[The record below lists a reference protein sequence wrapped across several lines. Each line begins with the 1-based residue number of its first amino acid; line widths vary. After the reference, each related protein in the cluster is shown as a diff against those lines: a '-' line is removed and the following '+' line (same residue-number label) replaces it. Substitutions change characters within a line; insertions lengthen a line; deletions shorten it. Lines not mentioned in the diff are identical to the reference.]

1 MEVKKLNQY
10 AVGVP
15 WSPEEDV
22 KLREMWPAYSSY
34 QLAKVFNRSRM
45 SVISR
50 ANRLGMKKG
59 VSKRDRSNARKLGES
74 TLKTIYVKDRTYEI
88 SRVKLPPTKPNKAIM
103 AEPFL
108 GVHIAD
114 HKDNQCR
121 YMHEASTLM
130 FCGHQ
135 VQDRSS
141 YCPNHHKHM
150 YTGEIALN
158 KRQHRYFAR

>member
-10 AVGVP
+10 TIGVP
-15 WSPEEDV
+15 WSAEDDA
-22 KLREMWPAYSSY
+22 KLKEMWPAYSSY
-34 QLAKVFNRSRM
+34 QLAVVFGRSRM
-45 SVISR
+45 AIVGR

-59 VSKRDRSNARKLGES
+59 FSKRDRSNARKLGES
-74 TLKTIYVKDRTYEI
+74 TLKTLFVKDRTYEI
-88 SRVKLPPTKPNKAIM
+88 SRVKLAPTKPNKEIA

-108 GVHIAD
+108 GVQIAD
-114 HKDNQCR
+114 IKDNQCR
-121 YMHEASTLM
+121 YMNESSTLM

-150 YTGEIALN
+150 YTGEISLN

>member
-74 TLKTIYVKDRTYEI
+74 TLKTIYVKDRT
-88 SRVKLPPTKPNKAIM
+88 
-103 AEPFL
+103 
-108 GVHIAD
+108 
-114 HKDNQCR
+114 
-121 YMHEASTLM
+121 
-130 FCGHQ
+130 
-135 VQDRSS
+135 
-141 YCPNHHKHM
+141 
-150 YTGEIALN
+150 
-158 KRQHRYFAR
+158 

>member
-1 MEVKKLNQY
+1 MEVRKLNQY
-10 AVGVP
+10 AVGIP

-34 QLAKVFNRSRM
+34 QLADVFNRSRM

-59 VSKRDRSNARKLGES
+59 VSKRDRSTTRKMKDS
-74 TLKTIYVKDRTYEI
+74 TLKTIFVKDTTYSI
-88 SRVKLPPTKPNKAIM
+88 SKVKVAPAKPNKEIIK
-103 AEPFL
+103 EPFL

-114 HKDNQCR
+114 IRHNQCR
-121 YMHEASTLM
+121 YMHESSTLM
-130 FCGHQ
+130 FCGHE
-135 VQDRSS
+135 VQNKSS

-150 YTGEIALN
+150 FSGEVALN
-158 KRQHRYFAR
+158 KKQHRYFAR